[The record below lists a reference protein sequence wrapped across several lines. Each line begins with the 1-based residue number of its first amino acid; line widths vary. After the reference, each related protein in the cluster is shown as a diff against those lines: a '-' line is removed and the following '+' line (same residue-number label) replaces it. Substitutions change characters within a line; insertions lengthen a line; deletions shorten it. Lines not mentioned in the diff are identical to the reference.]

1 MAAIA
6 APHAALD
13 ALASERRRAEPLE
26 TGPGRRLQ
34 PFLSFPGCGST
45 IGGSPPVVALRL
57 PAARPG
63 RPARPLAAPARHL
76 CGTPSMADFQQS
88 LRLLPEQLGSQFSA
102 ELLNFNSTDEL
113 EPFRGVLGQ
122 ERAVAALQFGVAM
135 PRPGYNVF
143 VMGEPGT
150 GRFSFVR
157 RYLKAEAKRQVTPC
171 DWVYVNN
178 FDEPR
183 EPRALRLDQ
192 GSAQGLMADIDQL
205 IDNLL
210 ATFPAVFETPTYQQK
225 KSAID
230 RAFNQR
236 YDRALDIIEKQ
247 ALERGIA
254 LYRDSANIAFT
265 PMQDGKAL
273 DEAEFAQ
280 LPEAERERFHDDI
293 AELEERLNEELVGLP
308 QWKRESSNQLRQL
321 NEETITLALQPL
333 LAPLSAKY
341 AENVGVC
348 TWLQALQLNLLKTVV
363 DQLVEDNRP
372 DAQKRQ
378 GLVEFYAPSLV
389 VGHVHNGGAP
399 VVFEP
404 HPTYDNLFGR
414 IEYSSDQGAL
424 YTSYRQLRPGAL
436 HRANGGFLILE
447 AERLLSEP
455 FVWDAL
461 KRALHS
467 RQLKMESPLAELGR
481 IATVTLTPQV
491 IPLQVKVVIV
501 GSREVYY
508 ALQDLDPDFQEL
520 FRVLADFDEDIPLL
534 EDSLEQFAQLLK
546 TRTSEEG
553 LAPLTNDAVARL
565 ATYSARLAEHQGR
578 LSARIGDLFQLVSE
592 ADFIRQLAGEALTD
606 VGHIERALKA
616 KATRTGRVSA
626 RILDDML
633 AGVILIDTAGA
644 AMGKCNG
651 LTVLEV
657 GDSAFGV
664 PARISATV
672 YPGSSGIVDI
682 EREVSLGQPIHS
694 KGVMILTGYLGSRYA
709 QEFPLEISASIALEQ
724 SYGYVDGDSAS
735 LGEVCTLISALSR
748 VPLKQCF
755 AITGS
760 INQFGEVQ
768 AVGGV
773 NEKIEGFFRLCE
785 ARGLT
790 GEQGVIIPHANVCN
804 LMLDERVIQ
813 AVRAGQF
820 SVYAVRTV
828 DEALSLL
835 VGELAGSA
843 DECGMF
849 PAGCVN
855 ARVVERLREIAEI
868 EEETEAEEGESAAR
882 DEPQARS
889 PAAAQPPRQA
899 RRRRY

>member
-1 MAAIA
+1 MPDSVAA
-6 APHAALD
+6 H
-13 ALASERRRAEPLE
+13 
-26 TGPGRRLQ
+26 
-34 PFLSFPGCGST
+34 
-45 IGGSPPVVALRL
+45 LRL
-57 PAARPG
+57 APEALTRPF
-63 RPARPLAAPARHL
+63 
-76 CGTPSMADFQQS
+76 S
-88 LRLLPEQLGSQFSA
+88 PEQF
-102 ELLNFNSTDEL
+102 NFTNTEDL

-122 ERAVAALQFGVAM
+122 ERAVEALQFGVAM

-150 GRFSFVR
+150 GRFSFVK
-157 RYLKAEAKRQVTPC
+157 RYLKAEAKRLETPA
-171 DWVYVNN
+171 DRVYVNH

-183 EPRALRLDQ
+183 EPRALELPS
-192 GSAQGLMADIDQL
+192 GTAGEFLADINGL

-210 ATFPAVFETPTYQQK
+210 ATFPAVFEHPSFQQK
-225 KSAID
+225 KNAID
-230 RAFNQR
+230 RAFNKR
-236 YDRALDIIEKQ
+236 YDQALDVVERLSLEKSV
-247 ALERGIA
+247 A
-254 LYRDSANIAFT
+254 LYRDSSNIAFT
-265 PMQDGKAL
+265 PMLDGKAL

-280 LPEAERERFHDDI
+280 LPEAERERFHADI
-293 AELEERLNEELVGLP
+293 ATLEERLNEELSSLP
-308 QWKRESSNQLRQL
+308 QWKRESSNLLRQL
-321 NEETITLALQPL
+321 NEETITIALQPL
-333 LAPLSAKY
+333 LAPLSQKY
-341 AENVGVC
+341 AENAGVC
-348 TWLQALQLNLLKTVV
+348 AYLQAVQVNLLKTVV
-363 DQLVEDNRP
+363 DQLVEVEKA
-372 DAQKRQ
+372 DAQTRKLLEEQ
-378 GLVEFYAPSLV
+378 YCPSLV
-389 VGHVHNGGAP
+389 VGHHAQGGAP

-414 IEYSSDQGAL
+414 IEYNTDQGAL

-447 AERLLSEP
+447 AEKMLGEP

-461 KRALHS
+461 KRALQS
-467 RQLKMESPLAELGR
+467 RQLKMESPLGDLGR
-481 IATVTLTPQV
+481 IATVTLTPQM
-491 IPLQVKVVIV
+491 IPLHLKVVII
-501 GSREVYY
+501 GSRQLYY
-508 ALQDLDPDFQEL
+508 TLQDLDPDFQEM
-520 FRVLADFDEDIPLL
+520 FRVLVDFDEDIPLAD
-534 EDSLEQFAQLLK
+534 DSLEQFAQLMK

-553 LAPLTNDAVARL
+553 MAPMTAAAVARV

-592 ADFIRQLAGEALTD
+592 ADFIRSLAGDEVTD
-606 VGHIERALKA
+606 AGHIERALKA

-626 RILDDML
+626 RIIDDML
-633 AGVILIDTAGA
+633 AGIILIDTAGA
-644 AMGKCNG
+644 AVGKCNG

-672 YPGSSGIVDI
+672 YPGGSGIVDI
-682 EREVSLGQPIHS
+682 EREVNLGQPIHS

-748 VPLKQCF
+748 TPLKQCF

-790 GEQGVIIPHANVCN
+790 GEQGAIIPHSNVTT
-804 LMLDERVIQ
+804 LMLDERVLQ

-820 SVYAVRTV
+820 HIYAVRQV

-835 VGELAGSA
+835 VGADAGSPN
-843 DECGMF
+843 EQGQF
-849 PAGCVN
+849 PAGSVN
-855 ARVVERLREIAEI
+855 ARVVERLRDIAAMGM
-868 EEETEAEEGESAAR
+868 EEDDKEEPKKE
-882 DEPQARS
+882 E
-889 PAAAQPPRQA
+889 PAAAAKEKKPRA
-899 RRRRY
+899 KKPAAE

>member
-1 MAAIA
+1 MPQPFAAVLRL
-6 APHAALD
+6 APD
-13 ALASERRRAEPLE
+13 ALTR
-26 TGPGRRLQ
+26 
-34 PFLSFPGCGST
+34 PF
-45 IGGSPPVVALRL
+45 
-57 PAARPG
+57 
-63 RPARPLAAPARHL
+63 AP
-76 CGTPSMADFQQS
+76 D
-88 LRLLPEQLGSQFSA
+88 QF
-102 ELLNFNSTDEL
+102 NFTTTDDL

-122 ERAVAALQFGVAM
+122 ERAVEALQFGVAM
-135 PRPGYNVF
+135 PRAGYNVF

-150 GRFSFVR
+150 GRFSFVQ
-157 RYLKAEAKRQVTPC
+157 RYLKAEAKRLETPA
-171 DWVYVNN
+171 DWVYVNH

-183 EPRALRLDQ
+183 EPRVLQLPP
-192 GSAQGLMADIDQL
+192 GSADAFIGDLDHL

-210 ATFPAVFETPTYQQK
+210 ATFPAVFEHPAYQQK

-236 YDRALDIIEKQ
+236 YDRALDVIERLS
-247 ALERGIA
+247 LEKDIA
-254 LYRDSANIAFT
+254 LYRDNSNIAFT
-265 PMQDGKAL
+265 PMKDGKAL

-280 LPEAERERFHDDI
+280 LPEAERERYHQDI
-293 AELEERLNEELVGLP
+293 SELEERLNEELASLP

-321 NEETITLALQPL
+321 NEETITLALQPV
-333 LAPLSAKY
+333 LAPLSEKY
-341 AENVGVC
+341 AENAGVC
-348 TWLQALQLNLLKTVV
+348 AYLQAMQVDLLKTVV
-363 DQLVEDNRP
+363 DQLIDDNRT
-372 DAQKRQ
+372 DAQRRQ
-378 GLVEFYAPSLV
+378 GLEDQYSPSLV
-389 VGHVHNGGAP
+389 VAHHVNGGAP

-414 IEYSSDQGAL
+414 IEYGTDQGAL

-436 HRANGGFLILE
+436 HRANGGFLVLE
-447 AERLLSEP
+447 AEKMLGEP
-455 FVWDAL
+455 FVWEAL
-461 KRALHS
+461 KRAMHS

-481 IATVTLTPQV
+481 LATVTLAPQV
-491 IPLQVKVVIV
+491 IPLQLKVIII
-501 GSREVYY
+501 GSRQLYY
-508 ALQDLDPDFQEL
+508 TLQDVDPDFQEM
-520 FRVLADFDEDIPLL
+520 FRVLVDFDEDIMLAD
-534 EDSLEQFAQLLK
+534 ESLEQFAQLLK

-553 LAPLTNDAVARL
+553 LAPLTAAAVARL

-578 LSARIGDLFQLVSE
+578 LSAKIGDLFQLVSE
-592 ADFIRQLAGEALTD
+592 ADFIRQLAGEAITD
-606 VGHIERALKA
+606 AGHIERALRA

-633 AGVILIDTAGA
+633 AGIILIDTEGA
-644 AMGKCNG
+644 AIGKCNG

-672 YPGSSGIVDI
+672 YPGGSGIVDI
-682 EREVSLGQPIHS
+682 EREVNLGQPIHS

-748 VPLKQCF
+748 TPLKQCF

-790 GEQGVIIPHANVCN
+790 GEQGAIIPYANIAT
-804 LMLDERVIQ
+804 LMLDERVLQ
-813 AVRAGQF
+813 AVRSGQF
-820 SVYAVRTV
+820 NVYAVRHV

-835 VGELAGSA
+835 LGEPAGSP
-843 DECGMF
+843 DERGRF
-849 PAGCVN
+849 PAGSVN
-855 ARVVERLREIAEI
+855 ARVVQRLREIAEMDM
-868 EEETEAEEGESAAR
+868 EEDSKGAAEKEKP
-882 DEPQARS
+882 PQG
-889 PAAAQPPRQA
+889 
-899 RRRRY
+899 

>member
-1 MAAIA
+1 MPDTLAA
-6 APHAALD
+6 H
-13 ALASERRRAEPLE
+13 
-26 TGPGRRLQ
+26 
-34 PFLSFPGCGST
+34 
-45 IGGSPPVVALRL
+45 LRL
-57 PAARPG
+57 KPEALTRPF
-63 RPARPLAAPARHL
+63 
-76 CGTPSMADFQQS
+76 S
-88 LRLLPEQLGSQFSA
+88 PEQF
-102 ELLNFNSTDEL
+102 NFTNTEDL

-122 ERAVAALQFGVAM
+122 ERAVEALQFGVAM

-150 GRFSFVR
+150 GRFSFVK
-157 RYLKAEAKRQVTPC
+157 RYLKAEAKRLETPA
-171 DWVYVNN
+171 DRFYINH

-183 EPRALRLDQ
+183 EPRSLELPS
-192 GSAQGLMADIDQL
+192 GTSAEFLADINGL

-210 ATFPAVFETPTYQQK
+210 ATFPAVFEHPSFQQK
-225 KSAID
+225 KNAID
-230 RAFNQR
+230 RAFNKR
-236 YDRALDIIEKQ
+236 YDQALDVIERLS
-247 ALERGIA
+247 LEKSIA
-254 LYRDSANIAFT
+254 LYRDSSNIAFT
-265 PMQDGKAL
+265 PMLEGKAL

-280 LPEAERERFHDDI
+280 LPEADRERFHADI
-293 AELEERLNEELVGLP
+293 ATLEERLNEELASLP
-308 QWKRESSNQLRQL
+308 QWKRESSNLLRQL
-321 NEETITLALQPL
+321 NEETITVALQPL
-333 LAPLSAKY
+333 LAPLSEKY
-341 AENVGVC
+341 AENAGVC
-348 TWLQALQLNLLKTVV
+348 AYLQAVQVNLLKTVV
-363 DQLVEDNRP
+363 EQLVEVDKI
-372 DAQKRQ
+372 DAQTRKLLEEQ
-378 GLVEFYAPSLV
+378 YCPSLV
-389 VGHVHNGGAP
+389 VGHHAQGGAP

-414 IEYSSDQGAL
+414 IEYNTDQGAL

-447 AERLLSEP
+447 AEKMLGEP

-461 KRALHS
+461 KRALQS
-467 RQLKMESPLAELGR
+467 RQLKMESPLGDLGR
-481 IATVTLTPQV
+481 IATVTLTPQM
-491 IPLQVKVVIV
+491 IPLHLKVVII
-501 GSREVYY
+501 GSRQLYY
-508 ALQDLDPDFQEL
+508 TLQDLDPDFQEM
-520 FRVLADFDEDIPLL
+520 FRVLVDFDEDIPLAN
-534 EDSLEQFAQLLK
+534 DSLEQFAQLMK

-553 LAPLTNDAVARL
+553 MAPLTAAAVARV

-592 ADFIRQLAGEALTD
+592 ADFIRSLAGDEVTD
-606 VGHIERALKA
+606 AGHIERALKA

-626 RILDDML
+626 RIIDDML
-633 AGVILIDTAGA
+633 AGIILIDTAGA
-644 AMGKCNG
+644 AVGKCNG

-672 YPGSSGIVDI
+672 YPGGSGIVDI
-682 EREVSLGQPIHS
+682 EREVNLGQPIHS

-748 VPLKQCF
+748 TPLKQCF

-790 GEQGVIIPHANVCN
+790 GEQGAIIPHSNVTT
-804 LMLDERVIQ
+804 LMLDERVLQ

-820 SVYAVRTV
+820 HIYAVRQV

-835 VGELAGSA
+835 VGADAGTPN
-843 DECGMF
+843 EQGQF
-849 PAGCVN
+849 PAGSVN
-855 ARVVERLREIAEI
+855 ARVVERLRDIAAMGMEDDDK
-868 EEETEAEEGESAAR
+868 
-882 DEPQARS
+882 DEPKKEEPVAAVKEKKPRAKK
-889 PAAAQPPRQA
+889 PAAE
-899 RRRRY
+899 

>member
-1 MAAIA
+1 MPESFAA
-6 APHAALD
+6 
-13 ALASERRRAEPLE
+13 
-26 TGPGRRLQ
+26 
-34 PFLSFPGCGST
+34 
-45 IGGSPPVVALRL
+45 
-57 PAARPG
+57 
-63 RPARPLAAPARHL
+63 
-76 CGTPSMADFQQS
+76 S
-88 LRLLPEQLGSQFSA
+88 LRLAPDALTRPCAPDQF
-102 ELLNFNSTDEL
+102 NFATTDDL

-122 ERAVAALQFGVAM
+122 ERAVEALQFGVAM
-135 PRPGYNVF
+135 PRPGYNVY

-150 GRFSFVR
+150 GRFSFVQ
-157 RYLKAEAKRQVTPC
+157 RYLKAEAKRQATPV
-171 DWVYVNN
+171 DRVYVNH

-183 EPRALRLDQ
+183 EPRALELPP
-192 GSAQGLMADIDQL
+192 GTAAAFIADIGHL

-225 KSAID
+225 KGAID
-230 RAFNQR
+230 RVFNQR
-236 YDRALDIIEKQ
+236 YDKALDLIEKL
-247 ALERGIA
+247 ALEKDVA

-265 PMQDGKAL
+265 PMKDGKAL
-273 DEAEFAQ
+273 DEADFAQ

-293 AELEERLNEELVGLP
+293 AALEERLNEELASLP

-321 NEETITLALQPL
+321 NEETISLALQPL
-333 LAPLSAKY
+333 LSPLSEKY
-341 AENVGVC
+341 AENAGVC
-348 TWLQALQLNLLKTVV
+348 AYLQAVQVNLLRTVV
-363 DQLVEDNRP
+363 DQLLDDKP
-372 DAQKRQ
+372 DLQRREMLEEQ
-378 GLVEFYAPSLV
+378 YSPSLV
-389 VGHVHNGGAP
+389 VGHHGDGGAP

-414 IEYSSDQGAL
+414 IEYSTDQGAL

-436 HRANGGFLILE
+436 HRANGGYLIVE
-447 AERLLSEP
+447 AEKLLSEP

-467 RQLKMESPLAELGR
+467 RQLKMESPLGDLGR
-481 IATVTLTPQV
+481 IATVTLNPQV
-491 IPLQVKVVIV
+491 IPLQLKVIII
-501 GSREVYY
+501 GSRQLYY
-508 ALQDLDPDFQEL
+508 TLQDLDSDFQEM
-520 FRVLADFDEDIPLL
+520 FRVLVDFDEEIAVGD
-534 EDSLEQFAQLLK
+534 DSLEQFAQLLK

-553 LAPLTNDAVARL
+553 MAPLTAAAVARL

-592 ADFIRQLAGEALTD
+592 ADFVRQLAGDAITD

-616 KATRTGRVSA
+616 KADRTGRVSA
-626 RILDDML
+626 RIIDDML
-633 AGVILIDTAGA
+633 AGIILIDTAGEA
-644 AMGKCNG
+644 IGKCNG

-672 YPGSSGIVDI
+672 YPGGSGIVDI

-694 KGVMILTGYLGSRYA
+694 KGVMILTGFLGSRYA

-748 VPLKQCF
+748 TPLKQCF

-773 NEKIEGFFRLCE
+773 NEKIEGFFRLCQ

-790 GEQGVIIPHANVCN
+790 GEQGVIIPHSNVSN
-804 LMLDERVIQ
+804 LMLDERVLQ

-820 SVYAVRTV
+820 NVYAVRHV
-828 DEALSLL
+828 DEALGLL
-835 VGELAGSA
+835 LGE
-843 DECGMF
+843 
-849 PAGCVN
+849 PAGAPDAKGQFPKGSVN
-855 ARVVERLREIAEI
+855 ARVVERLRSIAELGM
-868 EEETEAEEGESAAR
+868 EEEEKDKEAAKDRPKESKPRAKPAPKAAK
-882 DEPQARS
+882 E
-889 PAAAQPPRQA
+889 
-899 RRRRY
+899 

>member
-1 MAAIA
+1 MPDSVAA
-6 APHAALD
+6 H
-13 ALASERRRAEPLE
+13 
-26 TGPGRRLQ
+26 
-34 PFLSFPGCGST
+34 
-45 IGGSPPVVALRL
+45 LRL
-57 PAARPG
+57 APEALTRPF
-63 RPARPLAAPARHL
+63 
-76 CGTPSMADFQQS
+76 S
-88 LRLLPEQLGSQFSA
+88 PEQF
-102 ELLNFNSTDEL
+102 NFTNTEDL

-122 ERAVAALQFGVAM
+122 ERAVEALQFGVAM

-150 GRFSFVR
+150 GRFSFVK
-157 RYLKAEAKRQVTPC
+157 RYLKAEAKRLETPA
-171 DWVYVNN
+171 DRVYVNH

-183 EPRALRLDQ
+183 EPRALELPS
-192 GSAQGLMADIDQL
+192 GTAGEFMADINGL

-210 ATFPAVFETPTYQQK
+210 ATFPAVFEHPSFQQK
-225 KSAID
+225 KNAID
-230 RAFNQR
+230 RAFNKR
-236 YDRALDIIEKQ
+236 YDQALDVIERLS
-247 ALERGIA
+247 LEKNVA
-254 LYRDSANIAFT
+254 LYRDSSNIAFT
-265 PMQDGKAL
+265 PMLDGKAL

-280 LPEAERERFHDDI
+280 LPEAERERFHADI
-293 AELEERLNEELVGLP
+293 ATLEERLNEELASLP
-308 QWKRESSNQLRQL
+308 QWKRESSNLLRQL
-321 NEETITLALQPL
+321 NEETITIALQPL
-333 LAPLSAKY
+333 LAPLSEKY
-341 AENVGVC
+341 AENAGVC
-348 TWLQALQLNLLKTVV
+348 AYLQAVQVNLLKTVV
-363 DQLVEDNRP
+363 DQLVEVEKA
-372 DAQKRQ
+372 DAQTRKLLEEQ
-378 GLVEFYAPSLV
+378 YCPSLV
-389 VGHVHNGGAP
+389 VGHHAQGGAP

-414 IEYSSDQGAL
+414 IEYNTDQGAL

-447 AERLLSEP
+447 AEKMLGEP

-461 KRALHS
+461 KRALQS
-467 RQLKMESPLAELGR
+467 RQLKMESPLGDLGR
-481 IATVTLTPQV
+481 IATVTLTPQM
-491 IPLQVKVVIV
+491 IPLHLKVVII
-501 GSREVYY
+501 GSRQLYY
-508 ALQDLDPDFQEL
+508 TLQDLDPDFQEM
-520 FRVLADFDEDIPLL
+520 FRVLVDFDEDIPLAD
-534 EDSLEQFAQLLK
+534 DSLEQFAQLMK

-553 LAPLTNDAVARL
+553 MAPLTAAAVARV

-592 ADFIRQLAGEALTD
+592 ADFIRSLAGDEVTD
-606 VGHIERALKA
+606 AGHIERALKA

-626 RILDDML
+626 RIIDDML
-633 AGVILIDTAGA
+633 AGIILIDTAGA
-644 AMGKCNG
+644 AVGKCNG

-672 YPGSSGIVDI
+672 YPGGSGIVDI
-682 EREVSLGQPIHS
+682 EREVNLGQPIHS

-748 VPLKQCF
+748 TPLKQCF

-790 GEQGVIIPHANVCN
+790 GEQGAIIPHSNVTT
-804 LMLDERVIQ
+804 LMLDERVLQ

-820 SVYAVRTV
+820 HIYAVRQV

-835 VGELAGSA
+835 VGADAGSPN
-843 DECGMF
+843 EQGQF
-849 PAGCVN
+849 PAGSVN
-855 ARVVERLREIAEI
+855 ARVVERLRDIAAMGM
-868 EEETEAEEGESAAR
+868 EEDDKEEPKKE
-882 DEPQARS
+882 E
-889 PAAAQPPRQA
+889 PAAAVKEKKPRA
-899 RRRRY
+899 KKSAAE

>member
-1 MAAIA
+1 MPDSVAA
-6 APHAALD
+6 
-13 ALASERRRAEPLE
+13 
-26 TGPGRRLQ
+26 G
-34 PFLSFPGCGST
+34 
-45 IGGSPPVVALRL
+45 LRL
-57 PAARPG
+57 SPDELTRPF
-63 RPARPLAAPARHL
+63 AP
-76 CGTPSMADFQQS
+76 
-88 LRLLPEQLGSQFSA
+88 SQFD
-102 ELLNFNSTDEL
+102 FNTTDDL

-122 ERAVAALQFGVAM
+122 ERAVQALQFGVAM

-150 GRFSFVR
+150 GRFSYVK
-157 RYLKAEAKRQVTPC
+157 RYLQTEAKRLATPC
-171 DWVYVNN
+171 DWVYVNH

-183 EPRALRLDQ
+183 EPRSLELAP
-192 GSAQGLMADIDQL
+192 GSASEFIDDIVHL

-225 KSAID
+225 KGAID
-230 RAFNQR
+230 RGFNQR
-236 YDRALDIIEKQ
+236 YDRALDLIERL
-247 ALERGIA
+247 ALEKDVA

-265 PMQDGKAL
+265 PMKDGKAL
-273 DEAEFAQ
+273 DETEFAQ
-280 LPEAERERFHDDI
+280 LPEAERERFHEDI
-293 AELEERLNEELVGLP
+293 AGLEERLNEELSSLP
-308 QWKRESSNQLRQL
+308 QWKRESSNQLRRL

-333 LAPLSAKY
+333 LAPLSEKY
-341 AENVGVC
+341 AESAGVC
-348 TWLQALQLNLLKTVV
+348 AYLQAMQVNLLKTVV
-363 DQLVEDNRP
+363 EQLADESGS
-372 DAQKRQ
+372 DAQRRALLMEQ
-378 GLVEFYAPSLV
+378 YCPSLV
-389 VGHVHNGGAP
+389 VGHHSQGGAP

-414 IEYSSDQGAL
+414 IEYSTDQGAL

-436 HRANGGFLILE
+436 HRANGGFLVLE
-447 AERLLSEP
+447 AEKLFGEP

-481 IATVTLTPQV
+481 LATVTLNPQV
-491 IPLQVKVVIV
+491 IPLQVKVVII
-501 GSREVYY
+501 GSREIYY
-508 ALQDLDPDFQEL
+508 TLQDVDPDFQEM
-520 FRVLADFDEDIPLL
+520 FRVLVDFDEEIPLA

-546 TRTSEEG
+546 TRTTEEG
-553 LAPLTNDAVARL
+553 LASLTSAAVARL

-592 ADFIRQLAGEALTD
+592 ADFIRQLAGDKVTD
-606 VGHIERALKA
+606 IGHIERALKA
-616 KATRTGRVSA
+616 KETRTGRVSA

-633 AGVILIDTAGA
+633 AGIILIDTQGA
-644 AMGKCNG
+644 ATGKCNG
-651 LTVLEV
+651 LTVLQV

-672 YPGSSGIVDI
+672 YPGGSGIVDI

-748 VPLKQCF
+748 TPLRQCF

-790 GEQGVIIPHANVCN
+790 GEQGVIIPRANVSN
-804 LMLDERVIQ
+804 LMLDERVLQ
-813 AVRAGQF
+813 AVRAGRF
-820 SVYAVRTV
+820 HVYAVRQV
-828 DEALSLL
+828 DEALGLL
-835 VGELAGSA
+835 LGEPAGTP
-843 DECGMF
+843 DGEGRF
-849 PAGCVN
+849 PAGSVN
-855 ARVVERLREIAEI
+855 ARVVERLREIAEMGV
-868 EEETEAEEGESAAR
+868 EDEET
-882 DEPQARS
+882 
-889 PAAAQPPRQA
+889 RQKA
-899 RRRRY
+899 PHINVKE